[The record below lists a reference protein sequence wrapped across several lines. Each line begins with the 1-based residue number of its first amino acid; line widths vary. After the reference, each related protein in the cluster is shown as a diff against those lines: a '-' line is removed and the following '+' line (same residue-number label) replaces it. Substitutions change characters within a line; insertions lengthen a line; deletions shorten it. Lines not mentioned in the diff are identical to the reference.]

1 MFRTNASSMARLFG
15 ERVQIHCTL
24 EIGPYSMDAYLSIFD
39 QNGELEA
46 FGPSD
51 GTGKT
56 LCTRWCLEF

>member
-1 MFRTNASSMARLFG
+1 MARLFG